1 MSQAPQTIAL
11 FLAKDSGSF
20 LSHGT
25 RSQEV
30 LGTGLPSTVLGGSQ
44 GLGHA
49 KSAHMGL
56 MELAGV
62 SSWKHVL
69 QNDCTRDPNHT
80 NFLLLLCVTPLP
92 HRCNH
97 HFPGRAAQ
105 PSQAQSPLG
114 QGGIHWHSLF

>member
-44 GLGHA
+44 ALGRPE
-49 KSAHMGL
+49 SAHMGL
-56 MELAGV
+56 VELVDA
-62 SSWKHVL
+62 SSWEHVV
-69 QNDCTRDPNHT
+69 QSDCERDPNHT
-80 NFLLLLCVTPLP
+80 DFLLLLCV
-92 HRCNH
+92 
-97 HFPGRAAQ
+97 
-105 PSQAQSPLG
+105 
-114 QGGIHWHSLF
+114 ILFCV

>member
-30 LGTGLPSTVLGGSQ
+30 LGSTGLPSTALGGSRA
-44 GLGHA
+44 LRSP

-56 MELAGV
+56 VELMGA
-62 SSWKHVL
+62 SS
-69 QNDCTRDPNHT
+69 
-80 NFLLLLCVTPLP
+80 
-92 HRCNH
+92 
-97 HFPGRAAQ
+97 
-105 PSQAQSPLG
+105 
-114 QGGIHWHSLF
+114 